1 MVKLRATIRWE
12 YRNEISSRSKRTKV
26 VCKSFGRKLCKK
38 ESGKRFFQFF
48 FTEFEIFGR
57 QRFWSAVDGS
67 SKRLVSDIDRNTN
80 LSKSKDQ

>member
-1 MVKLRATIRWE
+1 MKFQVEVKEQKLFLNLFE
-12 YRNEISSRSKRTKV
+12 EKFVKRKV
-26 VCKSFGRKLCKK
+26 EKDFL
-38 ESGKRFFQFF
+38 QFF

>member
-12 YRNEISSRSKRTKV
+12 YRNEISRRSKRTKV
-26 VCKSFGRKLCKK
+26 VFKSFGRNFV
-38 ESGKRFFQFF
+38 KRKVEKDFLQFF

-67 SKRLVSDIDRNTN
+67 SKKLVSDIDRNTN